1 MRAVKGDEDLM
12 MITNGGT
19 VIRMPLEQ
27 IKIVGRNTQG
37 VKVIRLDD
45 EKQRVSSITIIPHED
60 ISGEEEVAKSDDKEV
75 TEEAKTPAENE

>member
-1 MRAVKGDEDLM
+1 
-12 MITNGGT
+12 
-19 VIRMPLEQ
+19 MPLEQ

-60 ISGEEEVAKSDDKEV
+60 ISGEEEVAKSDNEEV
-75 TEEAKTPAENE
+75 AEEAKTPAENE

>member
-1 MRAVKGDEDLM
+1 M

-60 ISGEEEVAKSDDKEV
+60 ISGEEEVAKSDNNEV